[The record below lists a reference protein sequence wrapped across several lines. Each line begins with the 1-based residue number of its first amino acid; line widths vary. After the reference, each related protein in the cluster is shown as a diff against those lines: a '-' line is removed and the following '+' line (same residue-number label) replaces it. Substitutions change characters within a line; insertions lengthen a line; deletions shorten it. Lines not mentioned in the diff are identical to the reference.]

1 MGWDFELNDFEDY
14 EAVCSIHSGASRVWT
29 KKFFL
34 VSLDKIFEK
43 TLKKNF
49 SIIPWC

>member
-1 MGWDFELNDFEDY
+1 MILKIMKQCAAYTVALVE
-14 EAVCSIHSGASRVWT
+14 SGP
-29 KKFFL
+29 KKNFL